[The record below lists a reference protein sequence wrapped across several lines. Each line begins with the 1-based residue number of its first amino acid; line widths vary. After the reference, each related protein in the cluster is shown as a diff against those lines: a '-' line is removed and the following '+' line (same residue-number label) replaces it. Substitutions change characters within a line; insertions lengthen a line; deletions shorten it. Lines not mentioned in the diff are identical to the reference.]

1 MNKENGI
8 KMKYAA
14 LMLSLVCVT
23 ACGTAI
29 KLAVP
34 EKFKE
39 QATMQHV
46 HGSGGNKMS
55 FANITTSKI
64 KRGIHI
70 KYPGWGRSF
79 FPENLLWNRVG
90 ISKSEVVEKEK
101 AGFRYALT
109 DGKTTVQVYAA
120 EKQIIKTHDFEM
132 PNSPAIFKSFEILE
146 HYEYI
151 FSALISA
158 DTTKSVSWEL
168 MMTNLYDRAT
178 EGDNNPFTF
187 IKRADNGLAT
197 NGTDTIIIKPLSIK
211 KTELANGKT
220 RQLPFKLLSG
230 YELSIDGGVI
240 AIIDLI
246 DQNVWFY
253 NELTPEE
260 KLNVSAI
267 TTALFARK
275 VHDTKW

>member
-1 MNKENGI
+1 MDKENGI
-8 KMKYAA
+8 KMKYAV
-14 LMLSLVCVT
+14 LMLALVCVT
-23 ACGTAI
+23 ACGPAI

-39 QATMQHV
+39 QATMEHV

-55 FANITTSKI
+55 FPGITTSKI

-79 FPENLLWNRVG
+79 FLENLLLNRAGV
-90 ISKSEVVEKEK
+90 SKSEVVEKEK

-109 DGKTTVQVYAA
+109 DGKTTVQVFAA
-120 EKQIIKTHDFEM
+120 EKQIIKSHDFELM
-132 PNSPAIFKSFEILE
+132 NTNAIFKSFEVLQ

-158 DTTKSVSWEL
+158 DTTKSITWEL
-168 MMTNLYDRAT
+168 TMTNLYDREA
-178 EGDNNPFTF
+178 ENDKNPFTF
-187 IKRADNGLAT
+187 IKQADNGLAT

-220 RQLPFKLLSG
+220 GKLPFKLLSG

-253 NELTPEE
+253 NELTPGD
-260 KLNVSAI
+260 KLTVSAI

-275 VHDTKW
+275 LHDTKW